1 MCTCRT
7 DSKQE
12 AGWAIHP
19 WKQTLD
25 WTFLPLGNQARLESP
40 GTHLACIY
48 GKSIEVNSV
57 NGGISSDWWPEAK
70 TILAAEL
77 VPAFIKYGNG
87 KGHPERTWRDRTWP
101 TKPRPIYT
109 HIICIILY
117 MNKHMYMYVW
127 YYIYTCIYIHICITY
142 LISKEIM
149 NKTVKK

>member
-127 YYIYTCIYIHICITY
+127 YYIYIYVYIYTHMY
-142 LISKEIM
+142 NIS
-149 NKTVKK
+149 NK

>member
-101 TKPRPIYT
+101 TKPRPLYIYT

-127 YYIYTCIYIHICITY
+127 YYIYIYVYIYTHMY
-142 LISKEIM
+142 NIS
-149 NKTVKK
+149 NK